1 MGRNVGHFVIHGV
14 TWDGC
19 DQGIE
24 IDSFVNVQISQCK
37 FQHILPINS
46 TLTLRGRGSEC
57 INNSL
62 FYNIGNRD
70 PYLNVDSHDTS
81 VLSFFTV
88 TLVMLL
94 LLLSQ
99 L

>member
-24 IDSFVNVQISQCK
+24 IDSFVNVQITQCK

-46 TLTLRGRGSEC
+46 TLTLRVVAQ
-57 INNSL
+57 
-62 FYNIGNRD
+62 
-70 PYLNVDSHDTS
+70 NVSTIAC
-81 VLSFFTV
+81 FI
-88 TLVMLL
+88 TLVTEIFTLMLIAMIL
-94 LLLSQ
+94 QYSNFLLS